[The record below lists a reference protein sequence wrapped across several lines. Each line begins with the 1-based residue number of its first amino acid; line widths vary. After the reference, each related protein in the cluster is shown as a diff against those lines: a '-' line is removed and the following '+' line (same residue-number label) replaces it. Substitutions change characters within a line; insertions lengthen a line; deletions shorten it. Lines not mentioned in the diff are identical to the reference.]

1 MKQQFTEDYMSHKY
15 WYQHGDRLPWMDA
28 NYVGNITVACA
39 GTDYGTHLLG
49 DAGVEALA
57 ATKKVIVT
65 IPNGWV
71 GVEFRFRSDGS
82 ENDDNILQCFASA
95 GVDHYRWIG
104 QLTATQGT
112 LEETE
117 NTIFWADTL
126 TAGATALWPTAV
138 ATSGMAATDHIAT
151 WSMNTHG
158 YDKWLFLMSTKD
170 ANTTNL
176 YVDFKQL

>member
-15 WYQHGDRLPWMDA
+15 WYIHGDKLPWMNNA
-28 NYVGNITVACA
+28 AYVGNITVACA
-39 GTDYGTHLLG
+39 AGDY
-49 DAGVEALA
+49 DADALDNASVEAVA
-57 ATKKVIVT
+57 ATTKCIVT

-71 GVEFRFRSDGS
+71 GIEFRFRSDGN
-82 ENDDNILQCFASA
+82 EDDDNILQCFASA
-95 GVDHYRWIG
+95 GVDYYRWIG
-104 QLTATQGT
+104 QLTLTQGT
-112 LEETE
+112 LEHTTGHFVD
-117 NTIFWADTL
+117 TI
-126 TAGATALWPTAV
+126 TAGAAGLWPTAV
-138 ATSGMAATDHIAT
+138 SITGLAATNHIAT